1 MNVFLLQ
8 DASIIGGVENTT
20 KNIVSMMNEGEKKT
34 KYTAYLIKI
43 KSRATMKL
51 YIYLKQKGFII

>member
-20 KNIVSMMNEGEKKT
+20 KNIVSMMNEGEKK
-34 KYTAYLIKI
+34 
-43 KSRATMKL
+43 
-51 YIYLKQKGFII
+51 KQNIQHI